1 MRLIPEQKNTRT
13 VNALTA
19 CLLLFGGIVYA
30 LPVVCKAKGTAVP
43 MPWLFSLLTLM
54 SVAAA
59 LFILIRFRMTG
70 FVYLITPRSDVPAD
84 PMMESAFAGTPDIT
98 RVRPELLDLVVMKY
112 QGSRPPAT
120 ECVLSLGDLAAVIP
134 VTRQGTTTIRT
145 VRDQYRQ
152 RSAADFVFY
161 DYTLT
166 FRWEEALELI
176 FVDGQRY
183 VGVILEA
190 DEAMRRY
197 LTALKTN
204 NG

>member
-1 MRLIPEQKNTRT
+1 
-13 VNALTA
+13 
-19 CLLLFGGIVYA
+19 
-30 LPVVCKAKGTAVP
+30 

-70 FVYLITPRSDVPAD
+70 FVYLITPRSDIPAD